1 MLMIVISVL
10 VYLFVCAR
18 VGRYLRD
25 KNVPMRTR
33 YVCGVIALLINVA
46 PTMLLNIHSYALVAF
61 GVACGALGYV
71 TIVYHPRWIVGNR

>member
-10 VYLFVCAR
+10 VYLFVCAG
-18 VGRYLRD
+18 VGRYFRD
-25 KNVPMRTR
+25 KNTPMPTR
-33 YVCGVIALLINVA
+33 YVCGITALLLNVV
-46 PTMLLNIHSYALVAF
+46 PTMFVRSYALMVL